1 MTRNEKVINLYKET
15 YADEN
20 LEELSIDEMEEAL
33 TEYYLATG
41 FEINSVDELFE
52 NHDVNPD
59 FDKEMEKKIQVVLK
73 ELAEKEAKKNA

>member
-33 TEYYLATG
+33 MEYYLATG

>member
-33 TEYYLATG
+33 KEYYLATG

-52 NHDVNPD
+52 NRDVNPD

>member
-33 TEYYLATG
+33 MEYYLATG

-73 ELAEKEAKKNA
+73 ELAEKEAKKNI